1 MYKKLKDYIDN
12 QETLEDRIYF
22 IIVVVGTLVM
32 LASTIVTIAERLTAF
47 SSLAT
52 IIGVVFTLTLLYVS
66 VWLKR
71 PGPCKVI
78 LVYIINLV
86 VIPINY
92 FSCGGMNSGMP
103 LYLLIGLF
111 LIVPILR
118 GATRITAFAI
128 CLVVDCAMVAVSYF
142 MMDSTPSIADIPA
155 NILTKLSEEAQ
166 TIDVLFSLIL
176 TATFIF
182 FVTSMMLRAY
192 QRERDSRVTLL
203 TQMAEQSLHDELTQ
217 LYNRRYLFS
226 HLEKIDIFSKKFFIA
241 EFDLDHF
248 RVANDTYGHL
258 FGDHVLET
266 IATEIM
272 NGLDPKKDELAARYG
287 GEEFVIIFQANSP
300 EDAYR
305 RCDKIRKTVESLQW
319 NETNTP
325 ITISGGLIHCSDF
338 TEITPMMARVDQML
352 IKAKKEGRNKIVS
365 NFLD

>member
-1 MYKKLKDYIDN
+1 
-12 QETLEDRIYF
+12 
-22 IIVVVGTLVM
+22 
-32 LASTIVTIAERLTAF
+32 
-47 SSLAT
+47 
-52 IIGVVFTLTLLYVS
+52 
-66 VWLKR
+66 
-71 PGPCKVI
+71 
-78 LVYIINLV
+78 
-86 VIPINY
+86 
-92 FSCGGMNSGMP
+92 MNSGMP

-142 MMDSTPSIADIPA
+142 MMDSTPSIADIPT

-248 RVANDTYGHL
+248 KVANDTYGHL